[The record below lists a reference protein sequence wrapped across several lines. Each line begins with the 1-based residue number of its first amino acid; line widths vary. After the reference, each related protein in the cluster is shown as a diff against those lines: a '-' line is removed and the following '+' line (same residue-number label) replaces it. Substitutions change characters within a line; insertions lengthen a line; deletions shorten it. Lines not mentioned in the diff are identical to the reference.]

1 MIIDS
6 HIVEEYLAGGPTGRF
21 RDEWCFGGGH
31 PPYAEPEGSE
41 RERVR
46 EVYRQVLDCAGDFS
60 PVNRA
65 AWDLMF
71 PEWREQTAGV
81 ELLLIVGYPEPYD
94 AVSTKDPQG
103 GEAII
108 LDMLRWTAYLGHIKE
123 AAENMLTHE
132 LTHAL
137 IALRAPEVVKD
148 GGRAD
153 YIKRLDALAFN
164 EGFAHLLSFK
174 GLDLDRVDWSLP
186 EYAAVWQRSRRRLKE
201 ALDCRDPG
209 EQERLIY
216 EGTAGRY
223 FDKFLCMAGMFY
235 LEEIWAR
242 EGIEGLEREFARG
255 HSGFAKRC
263 AGCE

>member
-60 PVNRA
+60 PVNRPV
-65 AWDLMF
+65 WDRMF

-123 AAENMLTHE
+123 AAGNMLTHE
-132 LTHAL
+132 LTHSL
-137 IALRAPEVVKD
+137 ISLRAPEVVED
-148 GGRAD
+148 GEHGE
-153 YIKRLDALAFN
+153 YLSRLDALAFN
-164 EGFAHLLSFK
+164 AHLLSFR
-174 GLDLDRVDWSLP
+174 GMELDKVDWSQYG
-186 EYAAVWQRSRRRLKE
+186 EVRDRSREKLRA
-201 ALDCRDPG
+201 ALECG
-209 EQERLIY
+209 EQSEQERLIY

-242 EGIEGLEREFARG
+242 EGMEGLEREFARG

-263 AGCE
+263 AGRE